1 MRTFT
6 ARMHCAVQKVCR
18 RLTCKHC
25 ARRGEQGE
33 VMTLTILS
41 VAYPLASVGP
51 DAVGGAEQILTYAI
65 HEAIRE
71 EATSFDFLCGRE
83 NYKYRWGAVDQL
95 VYRKQLTRSDSSKQK
110 LTAV

>member
-1 MRTFT
+1 
-6 ARMHCAVQKVCR
+6 MHCAVQKVCR

-71 EATSFDFLCGRE
+71 EATSSTFSADVKTTNTAGVQSI
-83 NYKYRWGAVDQL
+83 N
-95 VYRKQLTRSDSSKQK
+95 SSI
-110 LTAV
+110 ASN